1 MLTTMQEPRQP
12 DTLVAELSE
21 LNSLLDKH
29 RQMQEKHP
37 SDALLA
43 LSLKQYESRRT
54 QLLKELHL
62 SLSLFFTEHMAS

>member
-1 MLTTMQEPRQP
+1 MLTKMQEPRQP

-29 RQMQEKHP
+29 RQMATKHP

-43 LSLKQYESRRT
+43 LSLKQYEHRRT

-62 SLSLFFTEHMAS
+62 SLSLYFTEHMAS